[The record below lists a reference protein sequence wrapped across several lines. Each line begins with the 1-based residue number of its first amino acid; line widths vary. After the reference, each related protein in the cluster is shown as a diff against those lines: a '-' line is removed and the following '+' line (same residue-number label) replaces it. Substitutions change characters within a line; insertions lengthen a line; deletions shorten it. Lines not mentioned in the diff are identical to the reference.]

1 MFSQVAF
8 VRAVVDGFA
17 SALVEED
24 APGGGGASFGRSS
37 SGGNGSRG
45 RLRLR
50 EQTVAEAH
58 GFDGVTVISSEFFAE
73 SPDDVAERIARA
85 LEQQA
90 VAVAQ
95 REFPQPQVRFLGE
108 QRGVQRAAPGVVA
121 PLMDGTQDA
130 SARAAQVAGRAIGV
144 AAVLAAQH
152 QGLAVAA
159 DIGQQAYVGPVAQ

>member
-50 EQTVAEAH
+50 EQTVAEALADA
-58 GFDGVTVISSEFFAE
+58 GIEMRDT
-73 SPDDVAERIARA
+73 ARA
-85 LEQQA
+85 PSRPP
-90 VAVAQ
+90 Q
-95 REFPQPQVRFLGE
+95 RPCARP
-108 QRGVQRAAPGVVA
+108 RG
-121 PLMDGTQDA
+121 
-130 SARAAQVAGRAIGV
+130 
-144 AAVLAAQH
+144 
-152 QGLAVAA
+152 
-159 DIGQQAYVGPVAQ
+159 